1 MVDNRDYNYSPERE
15 FAQTRAK
22 SPSAII
28 NKGGQ
33 RETFTIKET
42 VAGPGQYDDGIRF
55 NSNTKSFTIGEKR
68 TERVVESMGP
78 GTYNP
83 DVADGV
89 TKPKA
94 PNVNMGSSP
103 SRAAFTKRD
112 EANLGP
118 G

>member
-1 MVDNRDYNYSPERE
+1 MDNRDYNYSPERE
-15 FAQTRAK
+15 FSQTRAK

-28 NKGGQ
+28 NKASQ
-33 RETFTIKET
+33 RETFAIKEIA
-42 VAGPGQYDDGIRF
+42 VGPGQYDDGIRF
-55 NSNTKSFTIGEKR
+55 NSNVKSFTIGEKR
-68 TERVVESMGP
+68 AEKVVESMGP

-89 TKPKA
+89 TKPKV

-103 SRAAFTKRD
+103 SRASFIKRD
-112 EANLGP
+112 DANLGP